1 MPQVVERLVL
11 KGIKGMAQG
20 ELHYINYGQIVT
32 VGRSHTCDIAYTNFK
47 NYRKYLSSKKKKP
60 DPAKNVSRR
69 HLRIALYNN
78 HSIQLKDLST
88 NGTYLNGKLIRKVII
103 PDITEKSYEIR
114 LGPTETF
121 GLSAEPQRSPDRPPA
136 GRAGSVGAEK

>member
-1 MPQVVERLVL
+1 MTQVVERLVL
-11 KGIKGMAQG
+11 KGTKGIAQG

-47 NYRKYLSSKKKKP
+47 NYQKYLSSPPDGEAGKKKKP

-69 HLRIALYNN
+69 HLRIAFYNN
-78 HSIQLKDLST
+78 HSVQLKDLST

-121 GLSAEPQRSPDRPPA
+121 VLSAD
-136 GRAGSVGAEK
+136 K